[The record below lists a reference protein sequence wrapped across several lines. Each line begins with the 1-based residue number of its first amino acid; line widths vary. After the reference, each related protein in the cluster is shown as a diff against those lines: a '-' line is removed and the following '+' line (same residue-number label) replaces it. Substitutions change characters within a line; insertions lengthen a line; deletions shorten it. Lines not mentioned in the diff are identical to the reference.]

1 MKLAMTREKGMY
13 VAALGVGLGLR
24 LVLLGQTAFTE
35 NEAALAL
42 QAWDLARGV
51 PTVMGPQ
58 PGYLLLTLVNFFL
71 GGANE
76 FLARLWP
83 ALAGSLLV
91 LAPWFLRERL
101 GRVPAVILA
110 FALAVDPALLAL
122 SRTAEGGI
130 FSVSLGLLALALLAA
145 GKPAPAGVLAGTA
158 LLGGPAAWLGL
169 LVGALVWLWSRWVNR
184 KAELSPADPRLRLT
198 FFPWLAV
205 GLVGFGTL
213 FMLQP
218 MGLSAWV
225 NSFLV
230 FWSGWKF
237 GGGSPLNQMVLAL
250 VLMETLPLI
259 LGWVGLLHGRWRK
272 DALDDLL
279 GRWFAAALVIVLLYP
294 ARQVT
299 DWVWVTVPLWALAA
313 REVCRLFEGEDEHGL
328 VSIGQAVLGFTLI
341 GFAWL
346 NVVGLNLVQDQ
357 AVTGSGGLNSLDP
370 TTLRTLS
377 IVISFVLFVVISIMI
392 GVGWSRRAG
401 LRGFVGAVLAAL
413 LVWTGSAAW
422 HSAGLSKHPET
433 NLWLSSPLITD
444 GDLIRS
450 TLGDLS
456 EWNVR
461 SRSGIEMVVEDNT
474 SPSLRWLLRDFTQ
487 VRYVNALAVD
497 GTPAV
502 VFTNN
507 SQPLTLPSA
516 YTGQDFVLQSSVPW
530 SLLYGDEWVRWLITR
545 EAPTQQ
551 EALFLWARSDLFAGG
566 QGTGPAAEAPKDTGP
581 VLAPQEAVP

>member
-1 MKLAMTREKGMY
+1 MKLEMTWEKGVY
-13 VAALGVGLGLR
+13 AAALGVGLGLR
-24 LVLLGQTAFTE
+24 LALLGQTAFSE

-145 GKPAPAGVLAGTA
+145 GKPAAAGVLAGLA

-169 LVGALVWLWSRWVNR
+169 LVGMLVWLWNRWLQR
-184 KAELSPADPRLRLT
+184 KTEKSAEPWPWRAFL
-198 FFPWLAV
+198 PWLVV

-213 FMLQP
+213 LMLRP

-230 FWSGWKF
+230 FWRGWQF
-237 GGGSPLNQMVLAL
+237 GGGSPLNQMALAL
-250 VLMETLPLI
+250 GLMESLPLL
-259 LGWVGLLHGRWRK
+259 LGWVGLLHGWRRK
-272 DALDDLL
+272 EALDGLL
-279 GRWFAAALVIVLLYP
+279 GRWFAAALVVVLLYP

-299 DWVWVTVPLWALAA
+299 DWVWVTVPLWVLAA
-313 REVCRLFEGEDEHGL
+313 REVCRLFEGEDEYGL
-328 VSIGQAVLGFTLI
+328 ISIGQAVLGFTLI

-346 NVVGLNLVQDQ
+346 NVVGLNLVQDEG
-357 AVTGSGGLNSLDP
+357 AVSAGGLSTLDP
-370 TTLRTLS
+370 ATLRILS
-377 IVISFVLFVVISIMI
+377 IVISFVLFVVISIMV

-461 SRSGIEMVVEDNT
+461 SRSGIEIVVEDSA

-487 VRYVNALAVD
+487 VRYVNVLAVD
-497 GTPAV
+497 ETPAV
-502 VFTNN
+502 VFTRS
-507 SQPLTLPSA
+507 SQPLSLPAA
-516 YTGQDFVLQSSVPW
+516 YTGQDFVLQSSSPW

-551 EALFLWARSDLFAGG
+551 EALVLWARSDLFAGG
-566 QGTGPAAEAPKDTGP
+566 QGTGPVVDTPEDSGP
-581 VLAPQEAVP
+581 VLGPQEAAP

>member
-1 MKLAMTREKGMY
+1 MKLAMTWEKGVY
-13 VAALGVGLGLR
+13 AAALGVGLGLR
-24 LVLLGQTAFTE
+24 LALLGQTAFTE

-145 GKPAPAGVLAGTA
+145 GKPAPAGVLAGLA

-169 LVGALVWLWSRWVNR
+169 LVGALVWLWSRWVGR
-184 KAELSPADPRLRLT
+184 KTESPAEAWPWRAFL
-198 FFPWLAV
+198 PWLGV

-213 FMLQP
+213 FMLRP

-230 FWSGWKF
+230 FWRGWQF

-250 VLMETLPLI
+250 GLMEALPLM
-259 LGWVGLLHGRWRK
+259 LGWVGLLHGWRRK
-272 DALDDLL
+272 DALDGLL
-279 GRWFAAALVIVLLYP
+279 GRWFAAALVIVLIYP

-328 VSIGQAVLGFTLI
+328 ISIGQAVLGFTLM

-346 NVVGLNLVQDQ
+346 NVVGLNLVQEPE
-357 AVTGSGGLNSLDP
+357 VTVPGGLTSLSP

-401 LRGFVGAVLAAL
+401 LRGFVGALLAAM

-444 GDLIRS
+444 GDLIRG
-450 TLGDLS
+450 TLGDLA

-461 SRSGIEMVVEDNT
+461 SRSGIEIVVEDNA

-502 VFTNN
+502 VFTRS
-507 SQPLTLPSA
+507 SQPLSLPAA
-516 YTGQDFVLQSSVPW
+516 YTGQDFVLQSSSPW

-566 QGTGPAAEAPKDTGP
+566 QGTGPVMEMPEDSGP
-581 VLAPQEAVP
+581 VLGPQEAAP

>member
-1 MKLAMTREKGMY
+1 MKLAMTWEKGVY
-13 VAALGVGLGLR
+13 AAALGVGLGLR
-24 LVLLGQTAFTE
+24 LAHLGQTAFSE

-110 FALAVDPALLAL
+110 FALALDPALLAL

-145 GKPAPAGVLAGTA
+145 GKPAPAGFLAGAA

-169 LVGALVWLWSRWVNR
+169 LVGALVWLWSRWVGR
-184 KAELSPADPRLRLT
+184 KTETPAEAWPWRT
-198 FFPWLAV
+198 FLPWLGV
-205 GLVGFGTL
+205 GLVGIGTL
-213 FMLQP
+213 FMLRP
-218 MGLSAWV
+218 MGLSAWAS
-225 NSFLV
+225 SFLA
-230 FWSGWKF
+230 FWRGWQL

-250 VLMETLPLI
+250 GLMESLPLM
-259 LGWVGLLHGRWRK
+259 LGWVGLLHGWWRK
-272 DALDDLL
+272 DALDGLL
-279 GRWFAAALVIVLLYP
+279 GRWFAVALVIVLLYP

-313 REVCRLFEGEDEHGL
+313 REVCRLFEGEDEYGL
-328 VSIGQAVLGFTLI
+328 ISIGQAVLGFTLM

-346 NVVGLNLVQDQ
+346 NVVGLNLVQEEV
-357 AVTGSGGLNSLDP
+357 VTGPGGLNSLDP

-401 LRGFVGAVLAAL
+401 LRGFVGAVLAAM

-433 NLWLSSPLITD
+433 SLWLSSPLITD

-461 SRSGIEMVVEDNT
+461 SRSGIEIVVEDNA

-502 VFTNN
+502 VFTRS
-507 SQPLTLPSA
+507 SQPLTLPAA
-516 YTGQDFVLQSSVPW
+516 YTGQDFVLQSSSPW

-566 QGTGPAAEAPKDTGP
+566 QGTGPAVEAPEDTGP
-581 VLAPQEAVP
+581 VLGPQEAAP

>member
-1 MKLAMTREKGMY
+1 MKLAMTWEKGVY
-13 VAALGVGLGLR
+13 AAALGVGLGLR
-24 LVLLGQTAFTE
+24 LALLGQTAFTE

-145 GKPAPAGVLAGTA
+145 GKPAPAGVLAGLA

-169 LVGALVWLWSRWVNR
+169 LVGALVWLWSRWGHR
-184 KAELSPADPRLRLT
+184 KTDTPAEAWPWRT
-198 FFPWLAV
+198 FLPWLGV

-213 FMLQP
+213 FMLRP

-230 FWSGWKF
+230 FWRGWHF

-250 VLMETLPLI
+250 GLMEALPLM
-259 LGWVGLLHGRWRK
+259 LGWVGLLHGWQRK
-272 DALDDLL
+272 DALDGLL
-279 GRWFAAALVIVLLYP
+279 GRWFAAALVIVLIYP

-328 VSIGQAVLGFTLI
+328 ISIGQAVLGFTLM

-346 NVVGLNLVQDQ
+346 NVVGLNLVQEPE
-357 AVTGSGGLNSLDP
+357 VTVPGGLTSLSP

-401 LRGFVGAVLAAL
+401 LRGFVGALLAAM

-444 GDLIRS
+444 GDLIRG
-450 TLGDLS
+450 TLGDLA

-461 SRSGIEMVVEDNT
+461 SRSGIEIVVEDNA

-502 VFTNN
+502 VFTRS
-507 SQPLTLPSA
+507 SQPLSLPAA
-516 YTGQDFVLQSSVPW
+516 YTGQDFVLQSSSPW

-566 QGTGPAAEAPKDTGP
+566 QGTGPVMEMPEDSGP
-581 VLAPQEAVP
+581 VLGPQEAAP

>member
-1 MKLAMTREKGMY
+1 MKLAMTWEKGVY
-13 VAALGVGLGLR
+13 AAALGVGLGLR
-24 LVLLGQTAFTE
+24 LALLGQTAFTE

-42 QAWDLARGV
+42 QAWNLARGV

-101 GRVPAVILA
+101 GRVPAAILA

-145 GKPAPAGVLAGTA
+145 GKPAPAGVLAGLA

-169 LVGALVWLWSRWVNR
+169 LVGALVWLWSRWGHR
-184 KAELSPADPRLRLT
+184 KTDTPAEAWPWRT
-198 FFPWLAV
+198 FLPWLGV

-213 FMLQP
+213 FMLCP

-230 FWSGWKF
+230 FWRGWHF

-250 VLMETLPLI
+250 GLMEALPLM
-259 LGWVGLLHGRWRK
+259 LGWVGLLHGWQRK
-272 DALDDLL
+272 DALDGLL
-279 GRWFAAALVIVLLYP
+279 GRWFAAALVIVLIYP

-328 VSIGQAVLGFTLI
+328 ISIGQAVLGFTLM

-346 NVVGLNLVQDQ
+346 NVVGLNLVQEPE
-357 AVTGSGGLNSLDP
+357 VTVPGGLTSLSP

-401 LRGFVGAVLAAL
+401 LRGFVEALLAAM

-444 GDLIRS
+444 GDLIRG
-450 TLGDLS
+450 TLGDLA

-461 SRSGIEMVVEDNT
+461 SRSGIEIVVEDNA

-502 VFTNN
+502 VFTRS
-507 SQPLTLPSA
+507 SQPLSLPAA
-516 YTGQDFVLQSSVPW
+516 YTGQDFVLQSSSPW

-566 QGTGPAAEAPKDTGP
+566 QGTGPVMEMPEDSGP
-581 VLAPQEAVP
+581 VLGPQEAAP